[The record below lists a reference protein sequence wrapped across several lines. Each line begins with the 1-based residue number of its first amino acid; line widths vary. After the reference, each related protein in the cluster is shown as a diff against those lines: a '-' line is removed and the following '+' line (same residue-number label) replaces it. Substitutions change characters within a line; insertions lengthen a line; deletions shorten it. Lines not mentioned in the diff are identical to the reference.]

1 VESGIILLKAASDT
15 HRGGSR
21 FTFHVSRK
29 EAARLKI
36 LDDVV
41 VRALRNMSSEER
53 RDLILGMVDRLLLEM
68 GASERRLLMEHVV
81 DHFLD
86 ALPSE
91 ERASTV
97 RELVPRLLAQL
108 MQSGGM
114 SVDELLWAAMGSL
127 GALEQAATE
136 GQQAR
141 QPGEDSSESGE

>member
-1 VESGIILLKAASDT
+1 MD
-15 HRGGSR
+15 
-21 FTFHVSRK
+21 
-29 EAARLKI
+29 
-36 LDDVV
+36 
-41 VRALRNMSSEER
+41 
-53 RDLILGMVDRLLLEM
+53 
-68 GASERRLLMEHVV
+68 ASERGLLMEHVV

-86 ALPSE
+86 ALPNE

-136 GQQAR
+136 GQPA
-141 QPGEDSSESGE
+141 QPAEQRGQDSPKTST